1 MNDNRKWDMVGG
13 CMTPLN
19 FLTPLFVVGWSQAF
33 QIWYTDW
40 SWHVSQHIIN
50 YAREGHHLCHLT
62 RFLEQ
67 VEQGSSHFAIL
78 CGAIV
83 SS

>member
-33 QIWYTDW
+33 QIWYTD
-40 SWHVSQHIIN
+40 
-50 YAREGHHLCHLT
+50 
-62 RFLEQ
+62 
-67 VEQGSSHFAIL
+67 
-78 CGAIV
+78 
-83 SS
+83 